1 MKTYTKTAITTEPL
15 LVIEHDEDST
25 SPREWSNLGYF
36 ITVDSRYDSP
46 DKSVV
51 LENIVKS
58 TGMGATSQADH
69 IAMIIEEIENTT
81 EENVL
86 AIYPIVKYEHGG
98 VVYRLGS
105 ASGFDYSNNGF
116 YIITDKT
123 QKEVGVKKKD
133 FEKVIKEELEVFN
146 KWCNGDIYRFT
157 LYKDNGELEDSCS
170 GFYSVEEIRDSLP
183 KEWKKED
190 LSVYVK

>member
-1 MKTYTKTAITTEPL
+1 MKTYTKTKVSTEPL

-36 ITVDSRYDSP
+36 ITVDRNYRSP
-46 DKSVV
+46 DREPHLESVV
-51 LENIVKS
+51 KE
-58 TGMGATSQADH
+58 MGDIAESQAEH
-69 IAMIIEEIENTT
+69 IELITKTLNEEGEK
-81 EENVL
+81 VL

-116 YIITDKT
+116 YIITEKS
-123 QKEVGVKKKD
+123 QKELGTPKES

-146 KWCNGDIYRFT
+146 KWI
-157 LYKDNGELEDSCS
+157 NGECYQFCLYNEQGEVDDSCG
-170 GFYSVEEIRDSLP
+170 GFYSVEDIREYLP
-183 KEWKKED
+183 KEWKDED
-190 LSVYVK
+190 LSVYIK

>member
-1 MKTYTKTAITTEPL
+1 MKTYTKTKVSTEPL
-15 LVIEHDEDST
+15 LVIEHDEYST

-36 ITVDSRYDSP
+36 ITQDRNYHSP
-46 DKSVV
+46 DKHQE
-51 LENIVKS
+51 LQGIIRE
-58 TGMGATSQADH
+58 TGDRATSQAEH
-69 IAMIIEEIENTT
+69 IAMIKKEFKT
-81 EENVL
+81 EKIL

-98 VVYRLGS
+98 IVYRLGS

-146 KWCNGDIYRFT
+146 KWI
-157 LYKDNGELEDSCS
+157 NGECYQFCLYNEQGEVDDSCG
-170 GFYSVEEIRDSLP
+170 GFYSVEDIREYLP
-183 KEWKKED
+183 KEWKDED
-190 LSVYVK
+190 LSVYIK